1 MAGRVGGAGG
11 LAYGVPMLDGRIT
24 ANAIARGW
32 REFVYVALCL
42 PIGLFWAFWLTLA
55 IVLGLALSFVLIGL
69 PMLVVTVLVWRRV
82 AAWERERAALVL
94 RRTGI
99 DTDRPIHPL
108 AMRWFDDP
116 AILPFDCFDGGL
128 AQATYSFEAPPA
140 LLAANVTLRGELLA
154 ATLAGQAAAVTM
166 VRAHNGTRVYR
177 VTPGGQTMPPQPPFS
192 GPATVGLTV
201 QHAPGH
207 TGGAAFPEPVRL
219 TCGTGKMAAGDWA
232 RVDALSCY
240 SGGAVYARQITLTPD
255 EANGPV
261 MLDLGGVGA
270 TCEVAVN
277 GESVRVRVCPPWR
290 VDLTGRVKAGDNR
303 LAVTVYN
310 TLNNHY
316 QTIPTR
322 YRKPPAQ
329 EPSGLLGPVKLLFP

>member
-1 MAGRVGGAGG
+1 MLGTYDRGLYDVKMPAGAAPETRVYQTTVFASEPCRAVITASGVAPAAVWLAGVRHAPGDTVALRAGRTPLLVR
-11 LAYGVPMLDGRIT
+11 YD
-24 ANAIARGW
+24 
-32 REFVYVALCL
+32 
-42 PIGLFWAFWLTLA
+42 AF
-55 IVLGLALSFVLIGL
+55 G
-69 PMLVVTVLVWRRV
+69 
-82 AAWERERAALVL
+82 RAALVL
-94 RRTGI
+94 RRADL
-99 DTDRPIHPL
+99 DTDRPSHPL

-116 AILPFDCFDGGL
+116 AVLPFDCFDGGL
-128 AQATYSFEAPPA
+128 AQATYAFEAPPA
-140 LLAANVTLRGELLA
+140 LLAADVTVRGELLS
-154 ATLAGQAAAVTM
+154 ATLAGQTAAIKLSRVLDGA
-166 VRAHNGTRVYR
+166 RVYR
-177 VTPGGQTMPPQPPFS
+177 VTPSGQTVPAHPPFS
-192 GPATVGLTV
+192 GPTTVRLNV
-201 QHAPGH
+201 KHAPGH

-277 GESVRVRVCPPWR
+277 GEAVRVLVCPPWR
-290 VDLTGRVKAGDNR
+290 VDLTGCVKAGDNR